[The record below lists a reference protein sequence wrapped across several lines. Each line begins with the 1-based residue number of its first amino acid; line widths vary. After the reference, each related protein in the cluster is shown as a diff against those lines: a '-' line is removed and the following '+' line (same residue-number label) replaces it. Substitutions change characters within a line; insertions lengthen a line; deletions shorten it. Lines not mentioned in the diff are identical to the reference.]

1 MPWPRQWRSTCYMVT
16 CRPQLDESRME
27 AASAQ
32 WSWAMDCLGIR
43 YDESQD
49 ISGELPELYEPF

>member
-1 MPWPRQWRSTCYMVT
+1 MVT

-27 AASAQ
+27 AASAR

-49 ISGELPELYEPF
+49 ISGKLPELYEPF